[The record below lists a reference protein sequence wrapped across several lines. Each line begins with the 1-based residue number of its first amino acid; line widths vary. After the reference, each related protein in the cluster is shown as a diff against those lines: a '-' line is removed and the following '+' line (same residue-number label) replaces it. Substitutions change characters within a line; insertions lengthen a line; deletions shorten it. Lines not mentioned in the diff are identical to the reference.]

1 MAGDEAEQDPE
12 VEVDEL
18 KVMKELVQKLLSS
31 SIEAQ
36 QRADKMADENA
47 KLIDALNNRGGD
59 AGPTRPEKLSK
70 LGLALRKSYK
80 VKEFKEAQECTV
92 KEWLKRFDQEVVVLK
107 KMSGLDG
114 DLTNIEKVE
123 LLKDKLEY
131 SVIQRLN
138 TKY

>member
-47 KLIDALNNRGGD
+47 KLIDALNDHGED
-59 AGPTRPEKLSK
+59 AGPTQTEKLSEH
-70 LGLALRKSYK
+70 LRLHS
-80 VKEFKEAQECTV
+80 
-92 KEWLKRFDQEVVVLK
+92 
-107 KMSGLDG
+107 
-114 DLTNIEKVE
+114 
-123 LLKDKLEY
+123 
-131 SVIQRLN
+131 
-138 TKY
+138 